1 MSRRAAI
8 RCPSVQS
15 TTQTLAWVGEPCAPP
30 RIRPHPSPD
39 RSPTPP
45 RLKCGSRVTRG
56 VCLFPTHR
64 WKHPTQ
70 GCGAPFPGAL
80 RGQSTSAS
88 VYILE
93 LRGSFHCEV
102 SRLLL
107 LPALPLLRDFC
118 HSSEWPVPLGTPA
131 AGAATAERCSY
142 FAPRCTIV
150 IAAWHVCPIRC
161 AALIRLVAYP
171 VEACAELRIRRA
183 AACRTRRLRS
193 CAADP
198 SHASIGRSTDARS
211 SRSIVGHVRRPTVQ
225 SNGCFRPHR
234 LLGHAPPAP
243 SA

>member
-1 MSRRAAI
+1 MLLRPKTGQGHPPCDPIRERVRTTKRYRCHQKTGERSREKRSPHEPCRTCVGTCLHRTSLSRRAAI

-80 RGQSTSAS
+80 RRQSTSAS

-107 LPALPLLRDFC
+107 PSSAASPSWLLPFVRVASATRNTRSGCGDCGTVQLLCSPLHDRHSCLACLPDSLRCFD
-118 HSSEWPVPLGTPA
+118 S
-131 AGAATAERCSY
+131 
-142 FAPRCTIV
+142 
-150 IAAWHVCPIRC
+150 
-161 AALIRLVAYP
+161 
-171 VEACAELRIRRA
+171 
-183 AACRTRRLRS
+183 TRRLP
-193 CAADP
+193 C
-198 SHASIGRSTDARS
+198 G
-211 SRSIVGHVRRPTVQ
+211 GVR
-225 SNGCFRPHR
+225 
-234 LLGHAPPAP
+234 
-243 SA
+243 